1 MAVIIPPTPIS
12 DFPGPLPNVVD
23 PAFRQQALQWV
34 NHLTTVKIGEFNALL
49 SNVNNNAQAAA
60 EAAALAEEKAAD
72 AAASAVD
79 AAAGAEAAA
88 GATAAAGLA
97 SASAVSAG
105 VSANTAASA
114 AAASATSASGS
125 ASTAT
130 TQATAAGNSATA
142 AAGSATTAST
152 AKTAAETAA
161 TNAGNSA
168 STASTKATEAGT
180 AATAAGNSA
189 TAAAG
194 SATSA
199 NTAKTAAETARDDA
213 QTARTQAQTAATNAG
228 TSATNAANSAA
239 AAAQSAADAEA
250 IATGDLLANTAPEA
264 LGTSA
269 VGTSSRAARA
279 DHVHLMPTA
288 AQVGAVPAAH
298 AGAGGAAHA
307 NATTSVDGFM
317 SSADKTKLNGVASG
331 ATANAT
337 DEQLRDRSTHT
348 GTQAISTVSGLQTAL
363 DGKAAVGSTAGANL
377 GTASA
382 GSEATAARS
391 DHVHKLPTAAEVGA
405 APASHASATDN
416 PHSVTKAQVG
426 LSNVDNVSEANLR
439 DRATHTG
446 TQAQSTVTNLTTD
459 LAARVNRQDSYATVT
474 SGVINLGLET
484 ELYHMTV
491 SGNVTVSVSNAPST
505 ARVVKRLIVQYSSG
519 VVTWPA
525 SFKLPTPMPT
535 FAAGKSYVFSI
546 EQSPNSG
553 VYFLVPGPEYT
564 YP

>member
-1 MAVIIPPTPIS
+1 MTAPQITKVLNPPLIS
-12 DFPGPLPNVVD
+12 DSVEDFNVK
-23 PAFRQQALQWV
+23 AFQTVGDLNPMMAEV
-34 NHLTTVKIGEFNALL
+34 NTVATYINTKSSEVAANVATAAGAAAAANTATTK
-49 SNVNNNAQAAA
+49 AA
-60 EAAALAEEKAAD
+60 EAAASATAAD
-72 AAASAVD
+72 ASK
-79 AAAGAEAAA
+79 
-88 GATAAAGLA
+88 TAAA
-97 SASAVSAG
+97 
-105 VSANTAASA
+105 T
-114 AAASATSASGS
+114 SATSAAGS

-130 TQATAAGNSATA
+130 TQATASSNSATA
-142 AAGSATTAST
+142 AASSATSANT

-168 STASTKATEAGT
+168 TAAATSATTADT
-180 AATAAGNSA
+180 AATNAGNSA
-189 TAAAG
+189 TAAAT

-269 VGTSSRAARA
+269 VGTSSRAARS

-288 AQVGAVPAAH
+288 AEVGAAPSAH
-298 AGAGGAAHA
+298 VGAGGTAHA
-307 NATTSVDGFM
+307 NATTSADGFM

-337 DEQLRDRSTHT
+337 DSQLRDRSTHT
-348 GTQAISTVSGLQTAL
+348 GTQAISTVSGLQSAL
-363 DGKAAVGSTAGANL
+363 DGKAAVGSVAGADL
-377 GTASA
+377 GVASA
-382 GSEATAARS
+382 GSAATAARS

-405 APASHASATDN
+405 APSAHVGAGGAAHANATTSADGFMSSADKTKLNGIASNATANATD
-416 PHSVTKAQVG
+416 AQ
-426 LSNVDNVSEANLR
+426 LR
-439 DRATHTG
+439 DRSTHTG

-459 LAARVNRQDSYATVT
+459 LAARVNRLDNYATVT

-491 SGNVTVSVSNAPST
+491 AGNVTVSVSNAPTT
-505 ARVVKRLIVQYSSG
+505 ARVVKRLLVQYSSG

-535 FAAGKSYVFSI
+535 FAAGKAYVFSI

>member
-79 AAAGAEAAA
+79 AAAGAE
-88 GATAAAGLA
+88 
-97 SASAVSAG
+97 
-105 VSANTAASA
+105 
-114 AAASATSASGS
+114 
-125 ASTAT
+125 
-130 TQATAAGNSATA
+130 
-142 AAGSATTAST
+142 
-152 AKTAAETAA
+152 
-161 TNAGNSA
+161 
-168 STASTKATEAGT
+168 
-180 AATAAGNSA
+180 
-189 TAAAG
+189 AAAG

-298 AGAGGAAHA
+298 AGVGGAAHA

-317 SSADKTKLNGVASG
+317 SSADKTKLNGVASD

-337 DEQLRDRSTHT
+337 DSQLRDRS
-348 GTQAISTVSGLQTAL
+348 
-363 DGKAAVGSTAGANL
+363 
-377 GTASA
+377 
-382 GSEATAARS
+382 
-391 DHVHKLPTAAEVGA
+391 
-405 APASHASATDN
+405 
-416 PHSVTKAQVG
+416 
-426 LSNVDNVSEANLR
+426 
-439 DRATHTG
+439 THTG

-484 ELYHMTV
+484 ELYHITV
-491 SGNVTVSVSNAPST
+491 SGNVTVSVSNAPTTS
-505 ARVVKRLIVQYSSG
+505 RVVKRLIVQYSSG

>member
-1 MAVIIPPTPIS
+1 MTAPQITKVLNPPLIS
-12 DFPGPLPNVVD
+12 DSVEDFNVK
-23 PAFRQQALQWV
+23 AFQTVGDLNPMMAEV
-34 NHLTTVKIGEFNALL
+34 NTVATYINTKSSEVAA
-49 SNVNNNAQAAA
+49 NVAT
-60 EAAALAEEKAAD
+60 AAD
-72 AAASAVD
+72 AAA
-79 AAAGAEAAA
+79 AANTATTKASEAAA
-88 GATAAAGLA
+88 SALAADA
-97 SASAVSAG
+97 SK
-105 VSANTAASA
+105 TA

-130 TQATAAGNSATA
+130 TQATAAGSSATA

-161 TNAGNSA
+161 TNADNSA

-213 QTARTQAQTAATNAG
+213 QDASTQAQTAATNAG

-337 DEQLRDRSTHT
+337 DSQLRDRSTHT

-405 APASHASATDN
+405 APSAHVGAGGTAHANATTSADGFMSAADKTKLNDIASNATANATD
-416 PHSVTKAQVG
+416 AQ
-426 LSNVDNVSEANLR
+426 LR
-439 DRATHTG
+439 DRSTHTG

-484 ELYHMTV
+484 ELYHITV
-491 SGNVTVSVSNAPST
+491 SGNVTVSVSNAPTTS
-505 ARVVKRLIVQYSSG
+505 RVVKRLIVQYSSG

-535 FAAGKSYVFSI
+535 FAAGKAYVFSI